1 MSTNYVKLLNALDAL
16 GLPEFKAGLDRA
28 VDSVSSGAM
37 TVVDALWSLSSKELE
52 ARQRRI
58 DDTMVKV
65 SHFPFWKT
73 VDDYDFSFQPQ
84 LNRDE
89 ILALTDLRFI
99 ESAGNVVFLGTPGTG
114 KTHLAVA
121 IGMAAAKNR
130 YRTYFITCNDLIAE
144 LKKAKSEGLL
154 AKKLKYYQTYSLMII
169 DEVGFLPIEKGDS
182 DLLFQLISMRYEKK
196 STIMTSNKGF
206 NHWGEVFGDP
216 ALATAMVDRIL
227 HHCKVIQ
234 IVGPSYRMKG
244 KEDLFKE

>member
-1 MSTNYVKLLNALDAL
+1 MSTNYVKLLNSLDAL
-16 GLPEFKAGLDRA
+16 KLPEFKSGLDAA
-28 VDSVSSGAM
+28 VDAVNAGTM
-37 TVVDALWSLSSKELE
+37 GVVDALWSLASKEMA
-52 ARQRRI
+52 ARQRRV
-58 DDTMVKV
+58 DETMVKV

-73 VDDYDFSFQPQ
+73 MADYDFSFQPQ
-84 LNRDE
+84 LNKEE
-89 ILALTDLRFI
+89 IMDLEDLRFI

-121 IGMAAAKNR
+121 IGMAAAR
-130 YRTYFITCNDLIAE
+130 GGYRTYFTTCCDLIAD
-144 LKKAKSEGLL
+144 LRKAKSEGLL
-154 AKKLKYYQTYSLMII
+154 AKKLRYYQSYSLIII
-169 DEVGFLPIEKGDS
+169 DEVGFLPIDKGDS

-216 ALATAMVDRIL
+216 ALANAMVDRIL

-244 KEDLFKE
+244 KEELFKD

>member
-1 MSTNYVKLLNALDAL
+1 MED
-16 GLPEFKAGLDRA
+16 
-28 VDSVSSGAM
+28 
-37 TVVDALWSLSSKELE
+37 
-52 ARQRRI
+52 
-58 DDTMVKV
+58 
-65 SHFPFWKT
+65 
-73 VDDYDFSFQPQ
+73 DFSFQPQ

-216 ALATAMVDRIL
+216 ALANAMVDRIL